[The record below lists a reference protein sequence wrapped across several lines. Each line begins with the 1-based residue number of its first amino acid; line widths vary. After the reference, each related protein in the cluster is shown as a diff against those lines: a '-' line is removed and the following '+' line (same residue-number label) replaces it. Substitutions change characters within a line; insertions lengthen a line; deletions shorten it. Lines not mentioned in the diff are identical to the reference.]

1 MRDNTVA
8 QFIKRYHVDTKQARR
23 VESLALALLRQF
35 SGDLRTDPNYPLH
48 LLSWAARLHEIGLSV
63 AHSGYHKHSAYI
75 LANADMPGFSK
86 MEQGHLALL
95 VLAHR
100 GTLEKMRS
108 QSIGSLDLAMVMAL
122 RLAVLFYR
130 SHTDVVLPAAE
141 AHCDGSRFTLGLEA
155 SWLAVNPLTAA
166 ALKEEVREWRKLG
179 VSLEVAALDEVESDI
194 ELSAVD

>member
-1 MRDNTVA
+1 
-8 QFIKRYHVDTKQARR
+8 
-23 VESLALALLRQF
+23 
-35 SGDLRTDPNYPLH
+35 
-48 LLSWAARLHEIGLSV
+48 
-63 AHSGYHKHSAYI
+63 
-75 LANADMPGFSK
+75 
-86 MEQGHLALL
+86 
-95 VLAHR
+95 
-100 GTLEKMRS
+100 
-108 QSIGSLDLAMVMAL
+108 MVMAL

-130 SHTDVVLPAAE
+130 SHTDVALPAAE